1 MAGAANSQKTRTAS
15 RTSSAREV
23 ARPGTSGNERAKAAA
38 PHESGIPAS
47 AFWTPRKTEGAPPGV
62 PRRASSRTSSKKSS
76 VSGRS
81 DGATASDQAPKLW
94 ARLLEKVSVVLDE
107 ERKNE
112 DTGEA
117 SVRSD
122 EVETVTSPVRSAE
135 TVTMP
140 VEVVSLTL
148 HGTEV
153 PEGPSLSEAARNI
166 IATASK
172 EASSSS
178 LRSDALSGA
187 PGSAQA
193 PQLVPLAAYAP
204 QTVLPQTVHLWK
216 APAALS
222 AKTTPTAGQRN
233 AAQSPPS
240 DATPRADATP
250 PDVARST
257 LTPVGSH
264 SWTPSRQT
272 WSPRVLPA
280 SPFLPARPCG
290 GSSWASPSA
299 PSRQTW
305 SPRVLPPSASS
316 CGGIAARPVGS
327 VNGANTPSS
336 PMPLVPNGNEWTEPV
351 SAVSGPL
358 VSVQPLAS
366 LVPIQR
372 EATATASASNTA
384 LAVASPRYGL
394 RQNVSIT
401 SGTASVPVPT
411 CREAPLTMPST
422 PTTPH
427 GRSGRGGY
435 AAPTVLAAPVEA
447 RAAKLSPVSSVIP
460 FLHTG
465 LQMEL
470 QGSPLEPVATA
481 TPCRTLAQILRA
493 DVSPRYTVSDKA
505 QVRPQHI
512 ATGPQQRTDDKEGY
526 WEVAEGRQEFIY
538 TV

>member
-1 MAGAANSQKTRTAS
+1 MAL
-15 RTSSAREV
+15 

-47 AFWTPRKTEGAPPGV
+47 AFWTPRKTEGAPPSV

-81 DGATASDQAPKLW
+81 TSQSSDQAPKLW

-122 EVETVTSPVRSAE
+122 
-135 TVTMP
+135 
-140 VEVVSLTL
+140 
-148 HGTEV
+148 
-153 PEGPSLSEAARNI
+153 
-166 IATASK
+166 

-305 SPRVLPPSASS
+305 SPRVLPPSEWNIAHTTLQHALSPTCEVHS
-316 CGGIAARPVGS
+316 QNLKGTAFEKFIGKGQAKNLFFKVPSGGG
-327 VNGANTPSS
+327 
-336 PMPLVPNGNEWTEPV
+336 PLKNRLFLVCALVET
-351 SAVSGPL
+351 AVSGPL

-401 SGTASVPVPT
+401 SQQAQK
-411 CREAPLTMPST
+411 EAPLTARRPSSVSA
-422 PTTPH
+422 
-427 GRSGRGGY
+427 RSGRLCSHGPYRSTRSNGSD
-435 AAPTVLAAPVEA
+435 ALHAHDAA
-447 RAAKLSPVSSVIP
+447 RAQRTGRLCSSNRACCSRRGARRQVVTGVFSDPVSSHRVANGAARKP
-460 FLHTG
+460 VGAGRHGHPVSNAGTDSARRCFATLHRVRQSTG
-465 LQMEL
+465 
-470 QGSPLEPVATA
+470 
-481 TPCRTLAQILRA
+481 
-493 DVSPRYTVSDKA
+493 
-505 QVRPQHI
+505 
-512 ATGPQQRTDDKEGY
+512 
-526 WEVAEGRQEFIY
+526 WEKFAMSFHSWPTR
-538 TV
+538 

>member
-1 MAGAANSQKTRTAS
+1 MAL
-15 RTSSAREV
+15 

-47 AFWTPRKTEGAPPGV
+47 AFWTPRKTEGAPPSV

-81 DGATASDQAPKLW
+81 TSQSSDQAPKLW

-122 EVETVTSPVRSAE
+122 
-135 TVTMP
+135 
-140 VEVVSLTL
+140 
-148 HGTEV
+148 
-153 PEGPSLSEAARNI
+153 
-166 IATASK
+166 

-305 SPRVLPPSASS
+305 SPRVLPPSEWNIAHTTLQHALSPTCEVHS
-316 CGGIAARPVGS
+316 QNLKGTAFEKFIGKGQAKNLFFKVPSGGG
-327 VNGANTPSS
+327 
-336 PMPLVPNGNEWTEPV
+336 PLKNRLFLVCALVET
-351 SAVSGPL
+351 AVSGPL

-401 SGTASVPVPT
+401 RKRRSPPGAPAPSLLAAAVSARTDRTGRRGRTAQ
-411 CREAPLTMPST
+411 MPST

-470 QGSPLEPVATA
+470 QGSRLEPVATA

-493 DVSPRYTVSDKA
+493 DVSPRYTVPGRP

-512 ATGPQQRTDDKEGY
+512 ATGPQQRTDDK
-526 WEVAEGRQEFIY
+526 AGRSARRP
-538 TV
+538 